1 MTAASP
7 PTTVD
12 SMVSLPDDAVPGVR
26 ADDLEPV
33 SFDEQSSRP
42 VTSSRDSTREI
53 LGWLEFGEASRDL
66 AQDVL
71 ASGFRPDVVVA
82 IARGGLLLAGAIS
95 YALDTKM
102 CGSINVEFYTGVNS
116 VLEKPV
122 ILPPA
127 LDAPALSG
135 KRVLL
140 VDDVSDSGRTL
151 ELVRDILRGHGADVH
166 TVCLYSKPRT
176 ILEPDHVW
184 RHTSD
189 WITFP
194 WSALPPVTVST

>member
-1 MTAASP
+1 
-7 PTTVD
+7 
-12 SMVSLPDDAVPGVR
+12 MVLLPDESP
-26 ADDLEPV
+26 LEPG
-33 SFDEQSSRP
+33 DEAP
-42 VTSSRDSTREI
+42 EAPSRDSSREI
-53 LGWLEFGEASRDL
+53 LGWLEFGEAAREL

-82 IARGGLLLAGAIS
+82 IARGGLVLAGSIA

-102 CGSINVEFYTGVNS
+102 CGSINVEFYTGVGS
-116 VLEKPV
+116 VLDRPV

-127 LDAPALSG
+127 LDAPALAG

-140 VDDVSDSGRTL
+140 ADDVSDSGRTL

-184 RHTSD
+184 RHTAD